1 MDGIK
6 RVGAVGEESDEDENE
21 GQEDENEED
30 GEGRGMETF
39 SGNGGGGTGMT
50 VAEAVGAGKE
60 KKSSSNGVI
69 GREES
74 SEKPSEVGVLEG
86 DKPMMAGGVV
96 LETEMAERGTEDS
109 GEVEDW
115 IVGREGA
122 VCVFMC
128 KCEARAITGFKEEE
142 EWEQIGSRMGNRK
155 GC

>member
-1 MDGIK
+1 M
-6 RVGAVGEESDEDENE
+6 GEESDEDEDK

-30 GEGRGMETF
+30 GEGGGMETF
-39 SGNGGGGTGMT
+39 PGNGGGGTGMT
-50 VAEAVGAGKE
+50 VVEVVGAGKE
-60 KKSSSNGVI
+60 KKSFSNGVI

-96 LETEMAERGTEDS
+96 SETEMAEGGMEDS

-115 IVGREGA
+115 IVGKEGA
-122 VCVFMC
+122 VCVFTC
-128 KCEARAITGFKEEE
+128 ECEAWVMTGFKEEE
-142 EWEQIGSRMGNRK
+142 EREQIGGRMGNRK